1 MEYFCKDFNCN
12 GVVKYSLEECVFCL
26 ELIMKI
32 KKNFLD
38 KVDVI
43 VYLYNNMGCFGQWI
57 FWEKYLIVVCVL
69 LFCVCIV
76 FVVVVFIWDCEGM
89 YLNRGLEGWGY
100 FRLYL
105 FFYEEEFCI

>member
-43 VYLYNNMGCFGQWI
+43 VYLYKNMGCFG
-57 FWEKYLIVVCVL
+57 
-69 LFCVCIV
+69 
-76 FVVVVFIWDCEGM
+76 
-89 YLNRGLEGWGY
+89 
-100 FRLYL
+100 
-105 FFYEEEFCI
+105 